1 MNKLE
6 LIIYNFVKDNP
17 VLKQR
22 IVDLYQAT
30 LGLVPQKRLVSK
42 LPITERPG
50 YFFGFHDKT
59 PFSADGT
66 AMLAHRNLIGNR
78 SVRAGDVTEV
88 GVFTGSNWTE
98 FRSLGRT
105 MGWNW
110 QLGSMLQWFGA
121 SNDCVAYNTVDT
133 GRAVAVVQGLDGKLL
148 AKWPYPVT
156 HVSYDGLHACSYNFF
171 RVEAAMPGYGIVLD
185 QAPLGNDCDTH
196 FRVFSTSDC
205 TVSFEF
211 SLAEAATISHHSSMV
226 GAFHYFHHALFNP
239 TSQRVFFL
247 HRWIDANQRRWTR
260 MFSVGV
266 DGSDLYLF
274 PMDEMVSHITW
285 ASATAVFSYLR
296 YPGQGDGYY
305 LVEDRTGQARRYFE
319 NVLNSDG
326 HPTMDSQRGIV
337 ITDTYP
343 DRFRNQFL
351 VLGLPGS
358 GRRIDLCRVHLPTLF
373 KRELQ
378 VDLHPRL
385 HPLLS
390 VACVDSGH
398 SGTRSLL
405 TIDFS
410 AVAV

>member
-30 LGLVPQKRLVSK
+30 LGLVPQKRLVSHF
-42 LPITERPG
+42 PITERPG
-50 YFFGFHDKT
+50 YFFGFHDKS

-66 AMLAHRNLIGNR
+66 ALLAHRNLIGNR
-78 SVRAGDVTEV
+78 SVRAGDAAEV
-88 GVFTGSNWTE
+88 GVFTGANWAE

-105 MGWNW
+105 TGWNW
-110 QLGSMLQWFGA
+110 QLGSMLQWFGT
-121 SNDCVAYNTVDT
+121 SNDCVVYNTVNS
-133 GRAVAVVQGLDGKLL
+133 GQAVAVVQGLDGKLR
-148 AKWPYPVT
+148 AQWPHPVV
-156 HVSYDGLHACSYNFF
+156 HVSPDGRHACSYNFY
-171 RVEAAMPGYGIVLD
+171 RVEAGMPGYGIVLD
-185 QAPLGNDCDTH
+185 QPSLGNDHDNY
-196 FRVFSTSDC
+196 FRVFSTADGIA
-205 TVSFEF
+205 SFEL
-211 SLAEAATISHHSSMV
+211 SLAEAAARTHHPSMV

-247 HRWIDANQRRWTR
+247 HRWLDTNRRRWTR
-260 MFSVGV
+260 LFSVGV

-285 ASATAVFSYLR
+285 ASASAIFSYLR

-305 LVEDRTGQARRYFE
+305 LVEDCTGQARRYFE

-326 HPTMDSQRGIV
+326 HPTMDPRRGIV

-351 VLGLPGS
+351 VLGLS
-358 GRRIDLCRVHLPTLF
+358 ETGRRIDLCRTHLPALF

-385 HPLLS
+385 HPHLN

-405 TIDFS
+405 TVDFS
-410 AVAV
+410 AVAP